1 MWAIGQMF
9 PIIPIQCLGER
20 PAIDGVLSDLTSDS
34 DGKVDHF
41 ISGRHS
47 LPLHELPVHGT
58 RGYYLGGTYQEA
70 LGGLH
75 NLFGGPSVHEHE
87 VMLEVF
93 KQRTDGATAAA
104 LAKAFGA
111 MPYLSF
117 YPEAAAMARGESSGM
132 SSDSEVSA
140 TGVAE
145 DDDEWEFMRGLI
157 V

>member
-87 VMLEVF
+87 VF

-140 TGVAE
+140 AGVAE